1 MSSDDEIEGEE
12 KKSKNKKC
20 QMWKNWRLY
29 KMVTNLNSKKELTS
43 RNSKK
48 KRIDDKIE
56 DRSNVENLG
65 DRLA

>member
-1 MSSDDEIEGEE
+1 
-12 KKSKNKKC
+12 
-20 QMWKNWRLY
+20 
-29 KMVTNLNSKKELTS
+29 MVTNLNSKKELTS

-65 DRLA
+65 DRLAWKSRKSISITWLEEERESTIR

>member
-1 MSSDDEIEGEE
+1 
-12 KKSKNKKC
+12 
-20 QMWKNWRLY
+20 MWKNWRSY
-29 KMVTNLNSKKELTS
+29 KIVTNLNSKKELTS